1 MSALALLLAALLAGP
16 AAARG
21 ENEDDQALPSLLRPG
36 GLLLF
41 QSSTAPMSF
50 VAMTPR
56 DVPENAREL
65 GELRSVSCQ
74 RGLSVPIAAN
84 LRATSVS
91 SAYGDGGYAKAFE
104 SMKKAHPEL
113 DGIYDVRVDL
123 SVFSVLGGLYRSL
136 CTHITARAYAL
147 GG

>member
-56 DVPENAREL
+56 DVP
-65 GELRSVSCQ
+65 
-74 RGLSVPIAAN
+74 
-84 LRATSVS
+84 
-91 SAYGDGGYAKAFE
+91 
-104 SMKKAHPEL
+104 
-113 DGIYDVRVDL
+113 
-123 SVFSVLGGLYRSL
+123 
-136 CTHITARAYAL
+136 
-147 GG
+147 